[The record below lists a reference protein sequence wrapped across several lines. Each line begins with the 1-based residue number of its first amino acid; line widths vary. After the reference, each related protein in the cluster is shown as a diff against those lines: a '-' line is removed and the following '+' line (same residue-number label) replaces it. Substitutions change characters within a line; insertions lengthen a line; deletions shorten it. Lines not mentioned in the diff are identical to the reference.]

1 MKKGVSFSW
10 LNTSI
15 VDITKFIQRDH
26 FLSFRFVCFRFA
38 VKSSFPA
45 SSHGVQFPGVAP
57 AFPYL
62 RLSFRVRGSNYS
74 KGTKNHE
81 PRTSL

>member
-1 MKKGVSFSW
+1 MAEYVDCRYHEIHTTKSFPFISVSLVSF
-10 LNTSI
+10 
-15 VDITKFIQRDH
+15 RDEI
-26 FLSFRFVCFRFA
+26 FFS
-38 VKSSFPA
+38 A

-74 KGTKNHE
+74 NGTKNHE
-81 PRTSL
+81 PRTSF